1 MSSFSLASTALP
13 APPWPQSGVQD
24 TSQAGQPTPL
34 DDPREWDA
42 FSRPRKDHPDQLE
55 SSVAVEG
62 MHCAACSL
70 TVEQALLGV
79 PGVVAASVSAS
90 GQRAQVTWRPA
101 QVLPSGWMQAVAMAG
116 YRLVPLQDSGARARR
131 QADTRQALWRW
142 GVAGLGMMQV
152 MMYAY
157 PAYIAQ
163 PGEIPGEL
171 EQLLRWA
178 SWVISLPVLL
188 FSCGPFFRQAWRDLL
203 QRRVSMDLPVALG
216 IAITFAISTVGTFE
230 PLGPFGHEV
239 YFDSLTMFVFFLLS
253 GRWLEL
259 RLRDRTA
266 GALEALISRLPD
278 GVERQCADGS
288 FERVAARRVVAGD
301 VLRVHA
307 GETFVADA
315 LVQNGHTQVDEALLT
330 GESQAVHRGPGA
342 SVVAGSHNLSG
353 TVLVQVLRAGQA
365 TRFAQIVSL
374 MESAAASKPAAARL
388 ADALARPF
396 LLAVLAAAAL
406 GAAWNW
412 GQGPA
417 HALMVAVAVLVV
429 TCPCALSLAA
439 PAALLASAGALA
451 RQGIWVR
458 RLQALETLATVDT
471 VVFDKTGTLT
481 EEAMNVGAIHTRAGV
496 TPQQALAMAC
506 ALAKHSLHPVS
517 RALCAAAPGEV
528 QPAWHCAHVVEL
540 TGRGLRGIAH
550 GNTQTAA
557 LRLGTAT
564 FCRVQRAPP
573 TTGTCVHLSDR
584 SGWLASFDIA
594 ERLRPQAAQA
604 VEALRQDGVTVR
616 LMSGDTPQAVA
627 PVAAAAGIRDMQAQ
641 CSPDGKLALLRQLQA
656 QGHRVA
662 MVGDGLNDGPVLAGA
677 EVSFAFGRSVPLAQA
692 QADVVMPGG
701 RLMDVAHTLRRARSA
716 VAVVRQNLVW
726 ALVYNAACV
735 PLAIVGWLPA
745 WLAGLGMAGSS
756 LLVVLNAARLATS
769 LSTEGAATSLPLENP

>member
-1 MSSFSLASTALP
+1 MKQGESAARLICVKRGGHPGRDTAVMPSLSLASAVLP
-13 APPWPQSGVQD
+13 APAWPQDGAPQHAQ
-24 TSQAGQPTPL
+24 TATPTPL

-79 PGVVAASVSAS
+79 PGVVAASVSAGS
-90 GQRAQVTWRPA
+90 QRAQVTWRPA
-101 QVLPSGWMQAVAMAG
+101 QVRPSAWMQAVVAAG
-116 YRLVPLQDSGARARR
+116 YRLVPLQDTGARARR
-131 QADTRQALWRW
+131 QNHTRQALWRW

-178 SWVISLPVLL
+178 SWVITLPVLL
-188 FSCGPFFRQAWRDLL
+188 FSCGPFFQQAWGDLR

-216 IAITFAISTVGTFE
+216 IAITFGISTVGTFE
-230 PLGPFGHEV
+230 PLGPFGREV

-278 GVERQCADGS
+278 GVERERADGS
-288 FERVAARRVVAGD
+288 FERVAARRVAAGD
-301 VLRVHA
+301 VLRVRA

-315 LVQNGHTQVDEALLT
+315 LVLDGDTQVDEALLT
-330 GESQAVHRGPGA
+330 GESQPVRRGPGA

-353 TVLVQVLRAGQA
+353 TVRVRVLRTGAA

-374 MESAAASKPAAARL
+374 MASAAASKPAAGRL

-406 GAAWNW
+406 AAAWNW

-451 RQGIWVR
+451 RRGIWVR
-458 RLQALETLATVDT
+458 RLQALEVLARVDT

-481 EEAMNVGAIHTRAGV
+481 EEAMRVAAIHTRTGV
-496 TPQQALAMAC
+496 TPQQALAMAG
-506 ALAKHSLHPVS
+506 ALARHSLHPVS
-517 RALCAAAPGEV
+517 RAAVRRRAGARPAGLAMRPGGGTCRRGPAWRGPKRRADRHANRRVKRRVVRQVARHTVDGAAPG
-528 QPAWHCAHVVEL
+528 QRGLLPRAGHAARRRHPCAPQRPQGLAGQLRHRRATAA
-540 TGRGLRGIAH
+540 TGRAGGGGAAPGRRGGAPDVGRH
-550 GNTQTAA
+550 GA
-557 LRLGTAT
+557 G
-564 FCRVQRAPP
+564 
-573 TTGTCVHLSDR
+573 
-584 SGWLASFDIA
+584 SGAGGRRRRHPRPAGAMLA
-594 ERLRPQAAQA
+594 RRQAGQ
-604 VEALRQDGVTVR
+604 
-616 LMSGDTPQAVA
+616 PA
-627 PVAAAAGIRDMQAQ
+627 PVA
-641 CSPDGKLALLRQLQA
+641 SPGPHG
-656 QGHRVA
+656 GH
-662 MVGDGLNDGPVLAGA
+662 
-677 EVSFAFGRSVPLAQA
+677 
-692 QADVVMPGG
+692 GG
-701 RLMDVAHTLRRARSA
+701 
-716 VAVVRQNLVW
+716 
-726 ALVYNAACV
+726 
-735 PLAIVGWLPA
+735 
-745 WLAGLGMAGSS
+745 
-756 LLVVLNAARLATS
+756 
-769 LSTEGAATSLPLENP
+769 